1 MNVNIR
7 AIQIQDAKGI
17 HRIYTQEAV
26 LQYMV
31 FLPSMRVDAV
41 ENRIRNLGP
50 NQFEFVAEID
60 GNVVGFVGLTQGQGR
75 RSHAGDL
82 FIGVDSEY
90 HNKGIGK
97 ALLTKMLDLA
107 DNWLMLERVE
117 LGVLTINPGAKA
129 LYEKFGFA
137 VEGVRKGSLK
147 TGGKFINEI
156 IMSRFRPNGLLA
168 NALSL

>member
-1 MNVNIR
+1 MEVTIR
-7 AIQIQDAKGI
+7 PVQIQDASAI
-17 HRIYTQEAV
+17 HRICIQDEV
-26 LQYMV
+26 LPYMV
-31 FLPSMRVDAV
+31 FLPSMRVDAM

-50 NQFEFVAEID
+50 NQFEFVAELD

-97 ALLTKMLDLA
+97 ALLTKVLDLT

-117 LGVLTINPGAKA
+117 LGVLETNPSAKA
-129 LYEKFGFA
+129 LYEKFGFRE
-137 VEGVRKGSLK
+137 EGIKKGNLK
-147 TGGKFINEI
+147 ANGTFVDEI
-156 IMSRFRPNGLLA
+156 MMSRFRPNGLIMQD
-168 NALSL
+168 